1 MMLRFI
7 LLLIAFLLCLS
18 VAVFLIMT
26 ALLILTMACLVG
38 IPLYMMG
45 RHHFGGLGLKGRTQR
60 PIERL
65 QQLYAEGKID
75 LFEFERRVAHLIALE
90 P

>member
-1 MMLRFI
+1 MIRFI
-7 LLLIAFLLCLS
+7 LLSIAFLICVS
-18 VAVFLIMT
+18 VAVALIVS
-26 ALLILTMACLVG
+26 ALVILAMACLIGV
-38 IPLYMMG
+38 PLYLMG
-45 RHHFGGLGLKGRTQR
+45 RQHFKRMGIRGRTQR

>member
-1 MMLRFI
+1 MLRFI
-7 LLLIAFLLCLS
+7 LLSIAFLVCLS
-18 VAVFLIMT
+18 LAVFLIMT
-26 ALLILTMACLVG
+26 ALVILTMACLVG
-38 IPLYMMG
+38 IPLYMVG
-45 RHHFGGLGLKGRTQR
+45 RHHFSGMGLKVRSQR

>member
-1 MMLRFI
+1 MIRFI
-7 LLLIAFLLCLS
+7 LLSVAFLVFLA
-18 VAVFLIMT
+18 VAVTLIIS
-26 ALLILTMACLVG
+26 ALLILTMACVVG
-38 IPLYMMG
+38 IPLYLMG
-45 RHHFGGLGLKGRTQR
+45 RHHFRHMGFKQTTQR

>member
-1 MMLRFI
+1 MFRFI
-7 LLLIAFLLCLS
+7 LLSIAFLLCLS

>member
-1 MMLRFI
+1 MIRFI
-7 LLLIAFLLCLS
+7 LLSIAFLICVTLA
-18 VAVFLIMT
+18 VALIMT
-26 ALLILTMACLVG
+26 ALVILTMACVVG
-38 IPLYMMG
+38 VPLYILGRRHFSGMG
-45 RHHFGGLGLKGRTQR
+45 LRGNTQR